1 MNPQFSVYLDFV
13 RLSASFMVFFSHLVI
28 VGNPLLWRFSV
39 FSGHFA
45 VLVFFVLSGYVIAYV
60 VFDRKESA
68 QKYTI
73 NRIVRI
79 YSVVLPALVVT
90 AFCFWMVMR
99 FNPTLISWA
108 LSENSGSLYEYFS
121 VLVMLHQSWQQVS
134 LPTNA
139 PLWSI
144 AFEVFYYLLF
154 GIIVFVNGNH
164 KKIVLTIVVAAI
176 MGPNILLYF
185 PLWALGVATFIINKR
200 LALSFIQG
208 ALLAGVSFLGIG
220 FLSLENVVVES
231 AFYSKYLTE
240 LFALTSLNA
249 QSSNFIRDYAVALFI
264 CIHFIGTFF
273 MLKEKHIFK
282 ERLSSLIKKMSEMT
296 FALYVL
302 HLPLLYLMSAFV
314 IPAEQSVVHAFLSLL
329 LIPAVIYLLSGVIE
343 NTKWIYKTALLKTL
357 PCQGERHV

>member
-1 MNPQFSVYLDFV
+1 MYLDVV

-73 NRIVRI
+73 NRVVRI
-79 YSVVLPALVVT
+79 YSVVLPALIVT
-90 AFCFWMVMR
+90 AICFWAVMR
-99 FNPTLISWA
+99 FNPRLIDWA

-144 AFEVFYYLLF
+144 AFEVFYYLMF
-154 GIIVFVNGNH
+154 GIMVFVNGTQ
-164 KKIVLTIVVAAI
+164 KKTVLIIIVAAL

-185 PLWALGVATFIINKR
+185 PLWTLGVATFFINKR
-200 LALSFIQG
+200 IKLSFIQG
-208 ALLAGVSFLGIG
+208 ALLTAVSVMGIAT
-220 FLSLENVVVES
+220 LSLENAVAES
-231 AFYSKYLTE
+231 AFYSKYVTE
-240 LFALTSLNA
+240 LFTLTSLNA
-249 QSSNFIRDYAVALFI
+249 QSSNFIRDYAVAIFI

-273 MLKEKHIFK
+273 MLRERHIFK
-282 ERLSSLIKKMSEMT
+282 ERLSSLIKKMSAMT
-296 FALYVL
+296 FALYVF
-302 HLPLLYLMSAFV
+302 HLPLLFLLSAFV
-314 IPAEQSVVHAFLSLL
+314 IPAEQSVMHASLSLL
-329 LIPAVIYLLSGVIE
+329 LIPTLIFFISAAIE
-343 NTKWIYKTALLKTL
+343 NTKWVYRSAIIKVLGY
-357 PCQGERHV
+357 QGGRHV